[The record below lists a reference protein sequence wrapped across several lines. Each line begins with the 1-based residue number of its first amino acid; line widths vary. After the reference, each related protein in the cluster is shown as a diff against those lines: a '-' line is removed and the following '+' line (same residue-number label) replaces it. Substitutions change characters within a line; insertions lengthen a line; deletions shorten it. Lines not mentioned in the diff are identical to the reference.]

1 MKISKYLQFA
11 FLYLIIQAIG
21 LADMYY
27 GFNVV
32 YGTPEMT
39 NALLLVEIILGI
51 LVVYYVRQHASWREV
66 GYGDIRWLH
75 VLWLAPLLLLAA
87 LADIAFLLRID
98 VSNLQGSM
106 IFDILVTAAVTLLVA
121 FTEETM
127 FRGIVLQGA
136 LRRHGPFV
144 AMAISAILFALLHA
158 ANVFGGMPLVDLP
171 NHFFV
176 NLIYGLLMAPLA
188 LLIGNLTPL
197 ILFHFLY
204 DFGVLE
210 SLIIPVGADQS
221 ALIGQILNLDFPV
234 QIGMTIILWVVIYF
248 TRQRYDFQTA

>member
-11 FLYLIIQAIG
+11 ILYLVIQGIG

-51 LVVYYVRQHASWREV
+51 LVVYYVRRHASWREV

-75 VLWLAPLLLLAA
+75 VLWLVPLVLFAA
-87 LADIAFLLRID
+87 LADIAFLARIE

-106 IFDILVTAAVTLLVA
+106 VFDIIVTAAVTLFVA

-144 AMAISAILFALLHA
+144 AMIISAILFALLHA
-158 ANVFGGMPLVDLP
+158 LNVLGGMPLADLP
-171 NHFFV
+171 NHLLV
-176 NLIYGLLMAPLA
+176 NLLFGLLMAPLA

-210 SLIIPVGADQS
+210 SLIIPVGADQPELL
-221 ALIGQILNLDFPV
+221 ALILDFDFPV
-234 QIGMTIILWVVIYF
+234 QILMTIILWVVIF
-248 TRQRYDFQTA
+248 IVRKRYDFQTG

>member
-1 MKISKYLQFA
+1 MQISKYLQFA
-11 FLYLIIQAIG
+11 FLYLIIQGIG

-27 GFNVV
+27 GFNVI

-51 LVVYYVRQHASWREV
+51 LVVYYVRRHASWRQV

-75 VLWLAPLLLLAA
+75 VLWLVPLALFAA
-87 LADIAFLLRID
+87 LADIAFLARID
-98 VSNLQGSM
+98 VNNLQGSM
-106 IFDILVTAAVTLLVA
+106 VFDIVVTATVTLLVA

-136 LRRHGPFV
+136 LRRHGPFI
-144 AMAISAILFALLHA
+144 AMIISAVLFALLHA
-158 ANVFGGMPLVDLP
+158 LNILGGMPLADLP
-171 NHFFV
+171 NHFFT
-176 NLIYGLLMAPLA
+176 NLIFGLLLAPLA
-188 LLIGNLTPL
+188 LLIGNLIPL

-210 SLIIPVGADQS
+210 SLIIPVGADQP
-221 ALIGQILNLDFPV
+221 ALLEQISDLGFPV
-234 QIGMTIILWVVIYF
+234 QIVMTVVLWAVVFF
-248 TRQRYDFQTA
+248 TRRRYEFRTA

>member
-1 MKISKYLQFA
+1 MKISKYLQFTI
-11 FLYLIIQAIG
+11 LYLVIQGIG

-51 LVVYYVRQHASWREV
+51 LVVYYVRRHASWREI

-75 VLWLAPLLLLAA
+75 VLWLVPLVILAA
-87 LADIAFLLRID
+87 TADIAFLTRID
-98 VSNLQGSM
+98 TSSLQGSM
-106 IFDILVTAAVTLLVA
+106 IFDIVVTAAVTLFVA

-127 FRGIVLQGA
+127 FRGILLQGA
-136 LRRHGPFV
+136 LRRYGPFI
-144 AMAISAILFALLHA
+144 AMALSAIFFALLHA
-158 ANVFGGMPLVDLP
+158 LNVLGGMPLADLP
-171 NHFFV
+171 NHLLVNFV
-176 NLIYGLLMAPLA
+176 FGLLMAPLA
-188 LLIGNLTPL
+188 LLIGNLVPL

-210 SLIIPVGADQS
+210 SLIIPVGADQP
-221 ALIGQILNLDFPV
+221 ALVGQILDLDLPL
-234 QIGMTIILWVVIYF
+234 QIAMAVILWVVIF
-248 TRQRYDFQTA
+248 VTRKRYDFRTA